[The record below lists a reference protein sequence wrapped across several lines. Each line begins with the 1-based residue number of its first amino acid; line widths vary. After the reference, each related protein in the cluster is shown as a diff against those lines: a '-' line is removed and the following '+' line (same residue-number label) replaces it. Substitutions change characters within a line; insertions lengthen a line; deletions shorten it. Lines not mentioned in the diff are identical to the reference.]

1 LTAIVL
7 AVVIVIAVAAGIV
20 VLVAAAF
27 GRHRHFS
34 EVDRFH
40 RASRMTSEWARS
52 GVTRPVMAPLDQSRG
67 NAEANGERDR
77 TEH

>member
-7 AVVIVIAVAAGIV
+7 AVLIVIAVGAGIV
-20 VLVAAAF
+20 VLSAAAF
-27 GRHRHFS
+27 SRHRHFS

-52 GVTRPVMAPLDQSRG
+52 GVTRPVIHEPEEARDSAGSNGDRG
-67 NAEANGERDR
+67 
-77 TEH
+77 